1 MVLSPDMRLQLDRG
15 EAERFLAALDP
26 TADEW
31 TFQTFDDSRE
41 RKEENEAK
49 WNARGHTGK
58 KDPFAFTLHGTL
70 ASCWSRL
77 IQLNERGAGVFVTV
91 NVTDFKG
98 RKKGEHRARA
108 RAIQRSRRH
117 TAR

>member
-1 MVLSPDMRLQLDRG
+1 MVLIPDMRLQLDRG

-58 KDPFAFTLHGTL
+58 KGPFAFTCT
-70 ASCWSRL
+70 APW
-77 IQLNERGAGVFVTV
+77 
-91 NVTDFKG
+91 
-98 RKKGEHRARA
+98 HRVGPGLSNSTSAV
-108 RAIQRSRRH
+108 QGYLSPS
-117 TAR
+117 T